1 MSAPKNLF
9 PGGSCVT
16 SLPDMTVHQ
25 VISGPQRYNTERSCW
40 EYDPTYNSKVTFEN
54 SSGVTFA
61 GSAQPDFSKVT
72 IYNGPW
78 PEDTPQNSPHRRQ
91 DDQEQYYE
99 LNEGWKKDSDL
110 IKNLRHQ
117 VAALGRIVDRKN
129 EEIAELKRH
138 NLALVEQIQTQHK
151 QIDQLQ
157 TSLESLEK
165 DKHETPPGKV
175 MVDGVEWYRLGLKV
189 RRLDEDFGARL
200 KLLEDAHTSLASFIR
215 RCVETISEAPKLGA
229 LEPRKEQGKEK

>member
-16 SLPDMTVHQ
+16 NQSDNFTKGSWGMTH
-25 VISGPQRYNTERSCW
+25 INTPIDSNALTGVANQTVGASTMW
-40 EYDPTYNSKVTFEN
+40 NPGFGQFED
-54 SSGVTFA
+54 S
-61 GSAQPDFSKVT
+61 P
-72 IYNGPW
+72 
-78 PEDTPQNSPHRRQ
+78 PQNSHHRRQ
-91 DDQEQYYE
+91 DDQEQFYE

-110 IKNLRHQ
+110 IKNLRHH